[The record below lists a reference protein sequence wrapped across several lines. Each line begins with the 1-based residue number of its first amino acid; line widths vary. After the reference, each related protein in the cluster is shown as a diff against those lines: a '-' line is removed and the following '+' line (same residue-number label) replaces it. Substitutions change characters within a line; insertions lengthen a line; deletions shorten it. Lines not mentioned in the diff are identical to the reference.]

1 MKVKYLGNKNST
13 KVLEYS
19 PTRGYLSSVEHVL
32 HFGIPVHVKKI
43 DRIVVTLLGGKQIIR
58 EDVNVNQILDIS
70 IYDEGQDFSRDNIK
84 PYFKELGADLFG
96 VNFKHI
102 ENDFDDFEYEGLLPH
117 RQSRFGPFCSVADV
131 NGDGL
136 DDLIIGAIGDDPN
149 DERSGAS
156 FVVYGKT
163 SGDVVELSDIQ
174 KSNGGFVINGVGE
187 DDSSGWSVSGAGDV
201 NGDGFADLIIGAPF
215 DSPNGSSSG
224 ASFVVFGGNFTQS
237 VTEVGTTAGETLT
250 GTTGNDIIF
259 AGAGDDTINGTSG
272 VDRLSGGDGVDT
284 FVFSRGD
291 GTSTITDFSSSDGDQ
306 IDVSKFG
313 FANWAEL
320 QPSLTASIGNNTLLT
335 LDDDTFVRAGYS
347 ANGELVVNS
356 KTDIMVIPEAVLQFD
371 RKTQQPYVEIE
382 ISDQKFERKELE
394 IGLSDGIKVEI
405 LSGLEMTDNIKIW
418 NKTEPLKI
426 EPEASAFDQFEDN

>member
-1 MKVKYLGNKNST
+1 MLSGASFVVFGKTDGAAVELST
-13 KVLEYS
+13 IEANPDDTPAAGFMINGVAADDS
-19 PTRGYLSSVEHVL
+19 SGRSSVSNA
-32 HFGIPVHVKKI
+32 G
-43 DRIVVTLLGGKQIIR
+43 
-58 EDVNVNQILDIS
+58 
-70 IYDEGQDFSRDNIK
+70 
-84 PYFKELGADLFG
+84 
-96 VNFKHI
+96 
-102 ENDFDDFEYEGLLPH
+102 
-117 RQSRFGPFCSVADV
+117 DV

-215 DSPNGSSSG
+215 DSPNGASSG

-284 FVFSRGD
+284 FVFSRDD
-291 GTSTITDFSSSDGDQ
+291 GTTTIIDFSSSDGDQ
-306 IDVSKFG
+306 VDVSKFG

-320 QPSLTASIGNNTLLT
+320 QPSLSASIGNNTLLT
-335 LDDDTFVRAGYS
+335 LDDDTFVYFD
-347 ANGELVVNS
+347 
-356 KTDIMVIPEAVLQFD
+356 DIQYD
-371 RKTQQPYVEIE
+371 
-382 ISDQKFERKELE
+382 
-394 IGLSDGIKVEI
+394 EI
-405 LSGLEMTDNIKIW
+405 LVSDFI
-418 NKTEPLKI
+418 
-426 EPEASAFDQFEDN
+426 F